1 TGSAHRR
8 ACSVLSD
15 GAPPDAQPAGVG
27 GVDRVASRRGA
38 AAGPPGQKP
47 STLPRMIALIT
58 KPTTPRPRAKNST
71 AVPQRPALDCLAR
84 SQTMKP
90 MKATS
95 AKMVRGRARAS
106 NSSWL
111 TGSSGKGCLS
121 VDQMIEGQFRAGDH
135 LVEHEART
143 YAGHTL
149 DPRQGAQ
156 QELLIMI
163 HVLHH
168 HAQLVIGIHSGQQAA
183 VEHIRALAD
192 GVLEVGKTVGSMPVH
207 ADHDKGRER
216 QAKLVRVK
224 QSHLAQDVAGFLQ
237 LLDPSRAGRWR
248 QADAVGQ
255 LLIADGSVF
264 LQRRKDFQV
273 VAV

>member
-1 TGSAHRR
+1 TESAHRR

-84 SQTMKP
+84 SQTMKS

-106 NSSWL
+106 NSSQL
-111 TGSSGKGCLS
+111 PGVSGEGRLS
-121 VDQMIEGQFRAGDH
+121 MYQVIGVHFRAG
-135 LVEHEART
+135 
-143 YAGHTL
+143 GN
-149 DPRQGAQ
+149 
-156 QELLIMI
+156 
-163 HVLHH
+163 
-168 HAQLVIGIHSGQQAA
+168 
-183 VEHIRALAD
+183 LAD
-192 GVLEVGKTVGSMPVH
+192 
-207 ADHDKGRER
+207 
-216 QAKLVRVK
+216 
-224 QSHLAQDVAGFLQ
+224 
-237 LLDPSRAGRWR
+237 
-248 QADAVGQ
+248 
-255 LLIADGSVF
+255 
-264 LQRRKDFQV
+264 
-273 VAV
+273 